1 MKRILVLA
9 FFLFGALHTA
19 FAQGNL
25 DESLAAE
32 YYQKGEYDKAAM
44 LYKRLLDDNSSSAI
58 YYESYL
64 NCLLKL
70 KDYETAEKE
79 LKKLVKKSRSPLIYQ
94 VDLGY
99 IYSLEGDEKKANNQF
114 DDIIKDMEPV
124 EESIRSTAAAFQ
136 RREKWDYSIKA
147 FEEGRKKLHDPNA
160 FVYDLSRLYGATKSY
175 AKMFDEY
182 MHLLEINPY
191 EFENVKEALQEV
203 VMQDEP
209 YELFKKIL
217 LKKTQSE
224 PDNLAY
230 SDMLTW
236 LFVQR
241 KDFGAAFIQAK
252 AIDKRQK
259 EGGRR
264 LIELARIV
272 ANYGEY
278 ELAERI
284 FQSVIDQG
292 MEAAYYVP
300 AQRGMLDIKYAR
312 VTLTGRYTAE
322 DIASLIKAYGDF
334 LDTYGMTR
342 QESGEVVLRLAEIQ
356 AQYGNQVQ
364 NAIGLLKRYIETPGI
379 EKTLVARAKLAL
391 GDYLL
396 LAGESWD
403 ATLYYS
409 QVEKMFKD
417 DAMGHEAKFRNAKL
431 SFYRGEFEWAKAQ
444 LDVLKSST
452 SELIAN
458 NAMSLALLIQDN
470 IGMDTTEKPLK
481 LYAEADFYIFK
492 NMFTEAEAKLDT
504 LNTKYP
510 NHTLADEVLM
520 ARADIAYKKQDF
532 TAAVGY
538 YEKVYKEYGT
548 DILGDDALYK
558 AAQLYDH
565 QLNNPDEA
573 KKLYEKLITEYP
585 GSVYAVDARAR
596 YRILRGDVVN

>member
-1 MKRILVLA
+1 MKRFFLLA
-9 FFLFGALHTA
+9 LFLFGALHSA

-25 DESLAAE
+25 DEALAAE
-32 YYQKGEYDKAAM
+32 YYQKGDYDKAAT
-44 LYKRLLDDNSSSAI
+44 LYKRLLDDNNNSAF

-79 LKKLVKKSRSPLIYQ
+79 LKKLAKKSRTPLIYQ
-94 VDLGY
+94 IDLGY
-99 IYSLEGDEKKANNQF
+99 IYGLKGDEKKATDQF
-114 DDIIKDMEPV
+114 EDIIEDMAPT

-136 RREKWDYSIKA
+136 RREKWDYAIKT
-147 FEEGRKKLHDPNA
+147 FEEGRKKLREPSA
-160 FVYDLSRLYGATKSY
+160 FIYDLSRLYGASKSY
-175 AKMFDEY
+175 ANMFDEY
-182 MHLLEINPY
+182 MRLLEINPY

-209 YELFKKIL
+209 YDLFKKIL
-217 LKKTQSE
+217 LKKTQTD

-230 SDMLTW
+230 SDMLSW

-241 KDFGAAFIQAK
+241 KDFGSAFIQAK

-312 VTLTGRYTAE
+312 ITQTGRYSAE
-322 DIASLIKAYGDF
+322 DIAGLVKAYSDF
-334 LDTYGMTR
+334 LDTYGMSR
-342 QESGEVVLRLAEIQ
+342 QESGEVVLRLAEIE

-364 NAIGLLKRYIETPGI
+364 NAIALLKRYIGIPGI

-458 NAMSLALLIQDN
+458 NAMRLALLIQDN
-470 IGMDTTEKPLK
+470 IGLDTTEKPMK

-492 NMFTEAEAKLDT
+492 NMFAEAEAKLDT

-510 NHTLADEVLM
+510 SHTLADEVLM
-520 ARADIAYKKQDF
+520 ARADIAYKRQDF
-532 TAAVGY
+532 TAAAGY
-538 YEKVYKEYGT
+538 YEKVYKDHGT

-558 AAQLYDH
+558 AAQLYDR
-565 QLNNPDEA
+565 QLKNPDEA

>member
-1 MKRILVLA
+1 MKRFFVLA
-9 FFLFGALHTA
+9 IFLLGVLHSA

-32 YYQKGEYDKAAM
+32 YYQKGEYDKAAT
-44 LYKRLLDDNSSSAI
+44 LYKRLLDDHSESAF
-58 YYESYL
+58 YYDSYL
-64 NCLLKL
+64 SCLLKL

-79 LKKLVKKSRSPLIYQ
+79 LKKLIKKNRNPLLYQ

-99 IYSLEGDEKKANNQF
+99 IYSLQGEEKKAGDRF
-114 DDIIKDMEPV
+114 DDIIKDMPPS
-124 EESIRSTAAAFQ
+124 EEAIRSTAAAFQ
-136 RREKWDYSIKA
+136 RREKWEYAIKT
-147 FEEGRKKLHDPNA
+147 FEEGRKKLRDPSA
-160 FVYDLSRLYGATKSY
+160 FIYDLAKMYGASKAY
-175 AKMFDEY
+175 GKMFDEY
-182 MHLLEINPY
+182 IRILEINPY
-191 EFENVKEALQEV
+191 EFENVKQALQEV

-209 YELFKKIL
+209 YDLFKKIL
-217 LKKTQSE
+217 LKKTQAE

-230 SDMLTW
+230 TDMLSW

-264 LIELARIV
+264 LIELAHIV
-272 ANYGEY
+272 ANYGEF

-284 FQSVIDQG
+284 FQTVIDQG
-292 MEAAYYVP
+292 DEAAYYVP
-300 AQRGMLDIKYAR
+300 AKRGLLDIKYAR
-312 VTLTGRYTAE
+312 ITQTGRYTPE
-322 DIASLIKAYGDF
+322 DVASLVTAYSDF
-334 LDTYGMTR
+334 LNTYGMTR
-342 QESGEVVLRLAEIQ
+342 QESGEVVLRLAEIE
-356 AQYGNQVQ
+356 AQYGNQVS
-364 NAIGLLKRYIETPGI
+364 NATTLLKQYIETPGI

-417 DAMGHEAKFRNAKL
+417 DPMGHEAKFRNAKL

-492 NMFTEAEAKLDT
+492 NMFAEAEAKLDT

-520 ARADIAYKKQDF
+520 ARADIAFKKQDF
-532 TAAVGY
+532 TGAVGY
-538 YEKVYKEYGT
+538 YEKVYKEFGT

-558 AAQLYDH
+558 AAQLYDR
-565 QLNNPDEA
+565 QLNQPEKA
-573 KKLYEKLITEYP
+573 KELYEKLITEYP

-596 YRILRGDVVN
+596 YRILRGDVIN